1 MPRQPQPVDDLDR
14 YIANREAREPGFA
27 TLVEDAE
34 EKLRQ
39 ERYAGEQAGDRD
51 DATESSTSE
60 EDGPSRLNA
69 SSGHRAV
76 AQLPSPPAENRCDAA
91 VRFRT
96 QG

>member
-27 TLVEDAE
+27 TPVEDAE

-51 DATESSTSE
+51 DA
-60 EDGPSRLNA
+60 
-69 SSGHRAV
+69 RA
-76 AQLPSPPAENRCDAA
+76 D
-91 VRFRT
+91 
-96 QG
+96 